1 MTISARPIL
10 NAAAGIAI
18 ASLLF
23 LVAVFALAA
32 LAEKSDTSVIKQKIA
47 EAYRKS
53 QIQYPGKWDIDD
65 KRGNDTFTDCLA
77 LDVSVLYRQQLP
89 MDTFD
94 SRVYLFPVAAPNE
107 PMHHACNELH
117 YVSSHPELQNSFKER
132 SYLRYWW
139 GSAVVARIAL
149 GLTGIAVGC
158 YRQLIHFLSFAALGI
173 FVLAFFYS
181 FGRAAA
187 VFIPLFLSILLGFGM
202 LTFGQSIAHAPEF
215 IVGVLMLSAYSL
227 ARVRDRSRLTRA
239 LCYSFLGSVCV
250 YFDLLNGNVGA
261 IEILL
266 CCQLFAPYVSQLLK
280 GQDQAAPPAQVVKE
294 IIENSAYVLIGGMAS
309 VAIRIVGYSF
319 ASHTSIVSAT
329 SEWLA
334 DFAHRVS
341 GNLNDMF
348 PEQNV
353 PPSLRRLIA
362 ALKGKR
368 HLPFH
373 GFLPIR
379 LADAYYA
386 LGFVCWAAIFPLLPG
401 ASKKTGAILR
411 CCLGLPFNG
420 RCGSRVVSSAGAAHY
435 HSCLDDRTFDE
446 LVFWVRDVAGPA
458 IEISPLSQA
467 RLPFAVDYF

>member
-10 NAAAGIAI
+10 KAVAGIAI
-18 ASLLF
+18 AALLF
-23 LVAVFALAA
+23 LIAVFALAA

-47 EAYRKS
+47 EAYRNS

-77 LDVSVLYRQQLP
+77 LDVSVLYRRQLP

-94 SRVYLFPVAAPNE
+94 SRVYLFPVAPPNE
-107 PMHHACNELH
+107 PMHHACDELH

-139 GSAVVARIAL
+139 GSAVVARITL
-149 GLTGIAVGC
+149 GLTGISVGH
-158 YRQLIHFLSFAALGI
+158 YRQLIHFLSFASLGI

-227 ARVRDRSRLTRA
+227 AKVWDRSRLTRA
-239 LCYSFLGSVCV
+239 LCYSFLGSMCV

-261 IEILL
+261 IAILL
-266 CCQLFAPYVSQLLK
+266 CCQLIAPYVSRLVKEQEP
-280 GQDQAAPPAQVVKE
+280 AAPPSAQVVKE
-294 IIENSAYVLIGGMAS
+294 IIENSAYVLIGGIAS

-379 LADAYYA
+379 VADGYYV
-386 LGFVCWAAIFPLLPG
+386 LGFFCWAAIFPLCRALRKRSVPYSG
-401 ASKKTGAILR
+401 AVWGFLLTAAVVPAWFLLLEQHTIIHVWMTGRLMSLFFGLGMSLALL
-411 CCLGLPFNG
+411 LGLVLYRRRAYP
-420 RCGSRVVSSAGAAHY
+420 
-435 HSCLDDRTFDE
+435 
-446 LVFWVRDVAGPA
+446 
-458 IEISPLSQA
+458 SP
-467 RLPFAVDYF
+467 